1 MVATDQGLVGRC
13 AVEKGHARLSS
24 HWRVYVE
31 PERPFRMQEANL
43 CVEHNVAGEEHFFAA
58 GTDVHRHVAWRV
70 TGRVESGDAGHHFR
84 SGLDLAQAG
93 AGQFQIRLGN
103 HRLLLGGH
111 FAGQFGIAPEG
122 ELSLAGDEFGRRE
135 QQRRVLAI
143 ADAPQV
149 VEMEVT
155 EQDHVDIARPVARSG
170 EVAKQPAGR
179 ILEFVDAAACVDQ
192 HQLVASVDE
201 GGVDLHHF
209 RPRRVER
216 GCEQASCVLG
226 PIAPRRFR
234 RERERAVADDGDL
247 DGAELEAVEARL
259 RPLARFGRMG
269 EGSGGDRSCRTGKQG
284 RREKASVHHHGS
296 LPFITSPIHVLV
308 GDPSSEHP
316 EPCVSA
322 SRRGLHRHQAKRG
335 RVILKMN

>member
-1 MVATDQGLVGRC
+1 M
-13 AVEKGHARLSS
+13 
-24 HWRVYVE
+24 
-31 PERPFRMQEANL
+31 
-43 CVEHNVAGEEHFFAA
+43 
-58 GTDVHRHVAWRV
+58 HRHVASRV

-122 ELSLAGDEFGRRE
+122 ELSLARDEFGRRE

-149 VEMEVT
+149 VEMEVS
-155 EQDHVDIARPVARSG
+155 EQDHVDIARRVARGG

-234 RERERAVADDGDL
+234 LERERAVADDGDL

-269 EGSGGDRSCRTGKQG
+269 RLACQSLQRALVFAGKRYVISPVFLSLRFSAQFRRDDPLSRLSGIHRRCDDPDGVDRCAFDFT
-284 RREKASVHHHGS
+284 
-296 LPFITSPIHVLV
+296 
-308 GDPSSEHP
+308 
-316 EPCVSA
+316 
-322 SRRGLHRHQAKRG
+322 
-335 RVILKMN
+335 